1 MEGRTCPNCSAQNP
15 EHARFCMS
23 CGEALAPTCPSC
35 GAENPAVAKFCIE
48 CGGALSAAPEAT
60 ATAPSAPAAPPAEA
74 PPEERRQATVLFADL
89 SGYTAAAER
98 MDPEA
103 VKALVDKTL
112 RRLGDEIE
120 RFGGT
125 IDKFIG
131 DNVMGVFGAP
141 VTHEDDP
148 ERAVR
153 AGLAM
158 QEAMEEANQ
167 QSRERYGVGFSLR
180 VGLNSGEVMAGAVG
194 DRYTVMGD
202 PVNVA
207 ARLQAAARPD
217 TVTVGEA
224 TYLAS
229 REAISYERL
238 EPLTLKGK
246 EEPVPAWEATGVVSQ
261 PRQGAA
267 RAQTPLIGREE
278 EASLLSSLVE
288 RVEREGSP
296 HLVTVIGQAGVGKSR
311 LLRELMTSLSEADE
325 PPTLR
330 RGQCPP
336 YGAGI
341 AYWALAEVLND
352 EFEIRDT
359 DPPETAWEKLR
370 DGVTA
375 LMSELGE
382 EDAGIRNA
390 ALLAIPLGLEAPEE
404 LQQAEADPQRMRE
417 ALFSAARSAVEA
429 LARRRPL
436 VLAIDDIHW
445 ADEGMLDL
453 LDHLT
458 RWVRAPLLLV
468 CLARDEL
475 LDRRPDWGGGRRNA
489 TTISLEPLTED
500 ETRELVAALMP
511 AADGADGGA
520 ESTGNVVPQVAV
532 RSGGNPLFAEEMVNR
547 LLEEETV
554 EAEAL
559 PSTVQSLLAARLD
572 SLERLERRLLQS
584 ASVVGQNFWEGALAA
599 TAEEEG
605 LDLEQTL
612 ANLEQKDL
620 LVPTAGSRLAGER
633 EYAFKHVLIRDV
645 AYSMLPKSVRCRKH
659 VEVAEFIQER
669 AGERSDGV
677 IGLVAEHFARAAAL
691 GTEAG
696 LDSGALTGLREQ
708 ALEALEAAGDAAA
721 ALYSN
726 AEAFDRYTAALE
738 LSESL
743 DPAIGTRIGE
753 KQGDVALR
761 MGRVDAAVGVWE
773 RCLAFHREQ
782 EDLARVADLHRKIG
796 AALWH
801 KGERRASIDN
811 YQRGID
817 LLKDGP
823 PCIELVRLYEEAAS
837 LYMHTGDNMLAIYA
851 SEKALRLAERLDEAR
866 AASRAHGIFGRVF
879 GRIGDS
885 EKARENLERSVALAR
900 ESDRAEA
907 VRALLT
913 LGYHLEVSE
922 ADYDGAAEAYR
933 EALEIAQEV
942 GDLPSQVELHASLGQ
957 LAVESGDW
965 EEVERATEESARL
978 AEREGLHGKLCF
990 PDLMRGVLRWREG
1003 QWDEAAD
1010 YFRRAHELG
1019 EQVGR
1024 SEIAFTALH
1033 WLAITHRESGD
1044 LSAAETELARALDI
1058 CERAGLI
1065 AQSVEAIS
1073 ARAVVLALAGR
1084 DEQARAAAEEA
1095 ERLSGR
1101 LHYPVGEA
1109 AMAEAAGAT
1118 ADDPQECAG
1127 RMEQA
1132 RAKWLELG
1140 RPLDATRCLTVQ
1152 GRLQVESDPD
1162 QASKL
1167 LNAAAAEY
1175 ERLGAPALADR
1186 AREAVP
1192 A

>member
-1 MEGRTCPNCSAQNP
+1 MEGRRACPNCAADNP
-15 EHARFCMS
+15 ERARFCMS
-23 CGEALAPTCPSC
+23 CGAELSPGCPQC
-35 GAENPAVAKFCIE
+35 GAENPGGAKFCME
-48 CGGALSAAPEAT
+48 CGSALSAEA
-60 ATAPSAPAAPPAEA
+60 APAAAGSAAPAKA
-74 PPEERRQATVLFADL
+74 PPEERRQATILFADL

-103 VKALVDKTL
+103 VKALVDRTL
-112 RRLGDEIE
+112 RVLGGEIE
-120 RFGGT
+120 RFGGS

-141 VTHEDDP
+141 VSHEDDP

-158 QEAMEEANQ
+158 QEAMEDANR
-167 QSRERYGVGFSLR
+167 QSREKFGVGFSLR
-180 VGLNSGEVMAGAVG
+180 VGINSGEVMAGAVG

-202 PVNVA
+202 AVNVA
-207 ARLQAAARPD
+207 ARLQAAGRPD
-217 TVTVGEA
+217 TVTVGES
-224 TYLAS
+224 TYGAS
-229 REAISYERL
+229 REAIAFERL
-238 EPLTLKGK
+238 EPLRLKGK
-246 EEPVPAWEATGVVSQ
+246 EEPVPAWEANGVLAE
-261 PRQGAA
+261 PRRGAG
-267 RAQTPLIGREE
+267 RAQTPLIGREK
-278 EASLLSSLVE
+278 EAGLLMSLVE
-288 RVEREGSP
+288 RVEREERP

-311 LLRELMTSLSEADE
+311 LLRELMTNLSESDD
-325 PPTLR
+325 PPTIR

-359 DPPETAWEKLR
+359 DAPEAAWEKLR
-370 DGVTA
+370 AGVTE
-375 LMSELGE
+375 LMRELGDE
-382 EDAGIRNA
+382 ASGERNA
-390 ALLAIPLGLEAPEE
+390 ALLAIPLGLEPPEE
-404 LQQAEADPQRMRE
+404 LQPSEDDPQRMRE
-417 ALFSAARSAVEA
+417 ALFSAARAAVEA
-429 LARRRPL
+429 IARRRPL

-453 LDHLT
+453 IDHLT
-458 RWVRAPLLLV
+458 RWVRSPLLLV
-468 CLARDEL
+468 CLTRDEL
-475 LDRRPDWGGGRRNA
+475 LERRPGWGGGRRNA
-489 TTISLEPLTED
+489 TTISLEPLTAT

-511 AADGADGGA
+511 SSSENGGD
-520 ESTGNVVPQVAV
+520 VVPQVAE

-559 PSTVQSLLAARLD
+559 PRTVQSLLAARLD
-572 SLERLERRLLQS
+572 SLDRLERRLLQS
-584 ASVVGQNFWEGALAA
+584 ASVVGQTFWEGALAT
-599 TAEEEG
+599 TAAEEG
-605 LDLEQTL
+605 LDLGRTL
-612 ANLEQKDL
+612 SNLEEKDL
-620 LVPTAGSRLAGER
+620 LVPSAGSRLAGER

-659 VEVAEFIQER
+659 VEVAEFIRER

-677 IGLVAEHFARAAAL
+677 IGLIAEHFARAAAL
-691 GTEAG
+691 GSEAG
-696 LDSGALTGLREQ
+696 LERDALAELQTR
-708 ALEALEAAGDAAA
+708 ALESLEAAGDAAA

-738 LSESL
+738 ISESL
-743 DPAIGTRIGE
+743 DPGMVARIGE

-761 MGRVDAAVGVWE
+761 MGRVDAAVAVWE
-773 RCLAFHREQ
+773 RCLDHHRAQ

-900 ESDRAEA
+900 DSDRSEA

-922 ADYDGAAEAYR
+922 ADYEGAATAYR

-942 GDLPSQVELHASLGQ
+942 GDLPSQVELHASLGE
-957 LAVESGDW
+957 LAVDNADW
-965 EEVERATEESARL
+965 EAVEEAAEASSSL
-978 AEREGLHGKLCF
+978 AEREGLYGKLCF
-990 PDLMRGVLRWREG
+990 PDLMRGVLSWRAG
-1003 QWDEAAD
+1003 DWQEAAKS
-1010 YFRRAHELG
+1010 FRRAHELG

-1024 SEIAFTALH
+1024 SEVAFNALF
-1033 WLAITHRESGD
+1033 WLAITLRESGD
-1044 LSAAETELARALDI
+1044 LAAAETELTRALDI

-1084 DEQARAAAEEA
+1084 TDQARAAAEEA
-1095 ERLSGR
+1095 ERLAGR

-1109 AMAEAAGAT
+1109 ATAEAERRVRRGFRGCRREDRRGTTPLAGAGPPTRCDALPGHPGPTAAGARSGHRRR
-1118 ADDPQECAG
+1118 AARRRRLGIRGAG
-1127 RMEQA
+1127 RSGA
-1132 RAKWLELG
+1132 RG
-1140 RPLDATRCLTVQ
+1140 PRP
-1152 GRLQVESDPD
+1152 
-1162 QASKL
+1162 
-1167 LNAAAAEY
+1167 
-1175 ERLGAPALADR
+1175 
-1186 AREAVP
+1186 
-1192 A
+1192 